1 MPTPWHS
8 RAGRTVK
15 ALLAV
20 LCGGALSLAVSGIS
34 GAVSLPVSS
43 PLPTPTVA
51 VPALT
56 TPGASVPLP
65 GSVTVSIPSLTT
77 PAVSVPTGGEPT
89 VSAPPGGQPTV
100 SVPTPSMPAVPPLP
114 IAAGSPLSPSPASA
128 HGAGSAGTGAGRS
141 SPGSTGQR
149 SQTPRGRPRGGHS
162 TNAARRPRVGART
175 PSGPGVGTPAAAKPP
190 HAGLLTAAPSAAK
203 PPSHP
208 SASPLD
214 SIGSNIPLP
223 LPVPD
228 WSKPIILVLLLVAIG
243 LGARSRLA
251 SRRAGM
257 LERQRATLLRDL
269 DVMQSALVPDLP
281 SEVGGM
287 RISAAYRAAEGPG
300 AGGDF
305 YDVFALESG
314 RVAVILG
321 DVVGHG
327 HEALTDA
334 ALTRYTLRAY
344 LQAGLD
350 PRATLALASR
360 VLTEPETE
368 RYVTVVV
375 GLFDSDSGELTYATA
390 GHPTPIILGS
400 HEPPAITGCPALSC
414 GLPTGRRQTR
424 VSLTPGAQVCFFSD
438 GLIEARVQDGLFGRE
453 RLRAMLP
460 SLGPRPLADELL
472 HAIRAEADACHDD
485 MSVCI
490 VLPRSSSKRAAT
502 YVEEFEADVR
512 ALAGGQAEHFLEA
525 CSVPQAAIAGT
536 LERASAIAVADGSA
550 MLRVDIHAAG
560 SAVAVS
566 GHSARARA
574 EGEYRPASC
583 APAAMHPSSA

>member
-1 MPTPWHS
+1 
-8 RAGRTVK
+8 
-15 ALLAV
+15 
-20 LCGGALSLAVSGIS
+20 
-34 GAVSLPVSS
+34 
-43 PLPTPTVA
+43 
-51 VPALT
+51 
-56 TPGASVPLP
+56 
-65 GSVTVSIPSLTT
+65 
-77 PAVSVPTGGEPT
+77 
-89 VSAPPGGQPTV
+89 
-100 SVPTPSMPAVPPLP
+100 
-114 IAAGSPLSPSPASA
+114 
-128 HGAGSAGTGAGRS
+128 
-141 SPGSTGQR
+141 
-149 SQTPRGRPRGGHS
+149 
-162 TNAARRPRVGART
+162 
-175 PSGPGVGTPAAAKPP
+175 
-190 HAGLLTAAPSAAK
+190 
-203 PPSHP
+203 
-208 SASPLD
+208 
-214 SIGSNIPLP
+214 
-223 LPVPD
+223 VPD
-228 WSKPIILVLLLVAIG
+228 WSKPIILALLLVAIG

-251 SRRAGM
+251 ARRARM
-257 LERQRATLLRDL
+257 LERQRATLLRDV

-305 YDVFALESG
+305 YDVVCLEPG

-334 ALTRYTLRAY
+334 ALTRYTIRAY

-375 GLFDSDSGELTYATA
+375 GVFDSSTGELTYATA

-453 RLRAMLP
+453 RLRAILP
-460 SLGPRPLADELL
+460 SLGARPLADDLL
-472 HAIRAEADACHDD
+472 GAIRAEAETCPDD

-490 VLPRSSSKRAAT
+490 VLPRSTSNRAAT

-525 CSVPQAAIAGT
+525 CSVPQAPIAEALG
-536 LERASAIAVADGSA
+536 RASAIAVADGSA
-550 MLRVDIHAAG
+550 MLRVDIHPAG
-560 SAVAVS
+560 STVAVS
-566 GHSARARA
+566 GRSAGAPV

>member
-1 MPTPWHS
+1 VPVVAKTGS
-8 RAGRTVK
+8 R
-15 ALLAV
+15 
-20 LCGGALSLAVSGIS
+20 
-34 GAVSLPVSS
+34 
-43 PLPTPTVA
+43 
-51 VPALT
+51 
-56 TPGASVPLP
+56 
-65 GSVTVSIPSLTT
+65 
-77 PAVSVPTGGEPT
+77 
-89 VSAPPGGQPTV
+89 
-100 SVPTPSMPAVPPLP
+100 
-114 IAAGSPLSPSPASA
+114 
-128 HGAGSAGTGAGRS
+128 
-141 SPGSTGQR
+141 
-149 SQTPRGRPRGGHS
+149 
-162 TNAARRPRVGART
+162 
-175 PSGPGVGTPAAAKPP
+175 
-190 HAGLLTAAPSAAK
+190 PSAN
-203 PPSHP
+203 
-208 SASPLD
+208 PLD
-214 SIGSNIPLP
+214 SIGRHIPFP

-228 WSKPIILVLLLVAIG
+228 WSKPIILALLLVAIWFA
-243 LGARSRLA
+243 ARSRLA
-251 SRRAGM
+251 SRRTRA

-269 DVMQSALVPDLP
+269 DVMQTALVPDLP

-287 RISAAYRAAEGPG
+287 RVSAAYRAAEGPG

-305 YDVFALESG
+305 YDVFSLEPG

-327 HEALTDA
+327 REALTDA

-375 GLFDSDSGELTYATA
+375 GLFDSSSGELTYATA

-424 VSLTPGAQVCFFSD
+424 VSLESGAEVCFFSD
-438 GLIEARVQDGLFGRE
+438 GLIEARVPDGLFGRQ
-453 RLRAMLP
+453 RLREMLP
-460 SLGPRPLADELL
+460 KLGPRPLAADLL
-472 HAIRAEADACHDD
+472 LAIRAESDACPDD

-490 VLPRSSSKRAAT
+490 VLPRSTANRPST

-525 CSVPQAAIAGT
+525 CSVPPAAVEAA

-550 MLRVDIHAAG
+550 LLRVDIHPAG

-566 GHSARARA
+566 GRSARARA
-574 EGEYRPASC
+574 EGEYRPAPC
-583 APAAMHPSSA
+583 APATMHPSSA